1 MIRAARLAAALL
13 FACLGLVATA
23 AAPATAADCTCKQG
37 TLERQVARADA
48 VFIGTVDNVEVADD
62 DHTYDV
68 TATRTYKGTP
78 ERSTQ
83 VFSAGGKN
91 ACGLGELRAGTNYV
105 FLATGTA
112 APFEADSCS
121 GTTVRNDTKVTKIEK
136 ILGEDGA
143 EPALVEPLEFLGG
156 DGIADSLRGFGADVG
171 GDQRLLDIVE
181 GRGVESGAAGEAGQI
196 VGKLV
201 RGLGKAAAQAVEPAH
216 WKTPCKVSP
225 SRPVIRIS
233 PTSPRFAPATATGA
247 NESL

>member
-136 ILGEDGA
+136 ILGEGT
-143 EPALVEPLEFLGG
+143 PVEPPPPPEAVFTK
-156 DGIADSLRGFGADVG
+156 
-171 GDQRLLDIVE
+171 VE
-181 GRGVESGAAGEAGQI
+181 GSAPPGFARMAAPGAAAAIIGLLG
-196 VGKLV
+196 LV
-201 RGLGKAAAQAVEPAH
+201 VVRRLGR
-216 WKTPCKVSP
+216 S
-225 SRPVIRIS
+225 
-233 PTSPRFAPATATGA
+233 
-247 NESL
+247 